1 MIGNEMK
8 TYANGQIAWD
18 ANAEAMLVEL
28 WNREELS
35 SADIA
40 VELGRTAAAVKTRA
54 TVLRGRGFTMRD
66 KQAMPDINC
75 LPKFTLPDGVM
86 FQDDEKAAKQS
97 AVATPRFY
105 PTPFRGSGYSST
117 SGLIGGGRLHG
128 R

>member
-18 ANAEAMLVEL
+18 AETEAQLVEL

-66 KQAMPDINC
+66 KQAMPEIDC
-75 LPKFTLPDGVM
+75 LPKFTLPDGVQ
-86 FQDDEKAAKQS
+86 FEDNPV
-97 AVATPRFY
+97 AVAAWEASTPRFY
-105 PTPFRGSGYSST
+105 PLPFRGSGYSST
-117 SGLIGGGRLHG
+117 SGLIGGGRMHN